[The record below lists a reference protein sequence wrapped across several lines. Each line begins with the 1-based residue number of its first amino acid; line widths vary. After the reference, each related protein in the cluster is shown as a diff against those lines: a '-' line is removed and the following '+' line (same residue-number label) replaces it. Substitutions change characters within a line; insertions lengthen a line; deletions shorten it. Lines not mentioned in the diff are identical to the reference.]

1 MFSHTMLQP
10 SVTEYQPW
18 HFVGTSQG
26 PGRNNHPVADFDQSS
41 NETSE
46 SLNTCVGSFR
56 ENCNKDGNNEKPPFS
71 YVALITMALRSSAT
85 GRMTLAEIYDY
96 LIQNFEYFKG
106 RKNRGWM
113 NAVRHNLTLNDCFV
127 KLPRN
132 PLMRGKGCYWCID
145 PDSKGMFN
153 HGSLKRRRTRY
164 KRSREETD
172 VVRDIMVNEFNVSR
186 RPYVP
191 QPEGYINN
199 RSPQPLPRGYAT
211 RYASCILPKTT
222 SPCSK
227 VSKRRKNE
235 GFSNFSI
242 EAILAKDS
250 SSKKNKSKRVLKW
263 CRTEIW
269 KYQ

>member
-1 MFSHTMLQP
+1 MFSHTMLHAGM
-10 SVTEYQPW
+10 TEYQPW
-18 HFVGTSQG
+18 HFVGTSHD
-26 PGRNNHPVADFDQSS
+26 PGHNRHTIADFDQSS

-46 SLNTCVGSFR
+46 SLNTCVGSFG
-56 ENCNKDGNNEKPPFS
+56 ENGEKDANNDRPPFS
-71 YVALITMALRSSAT
+71 YVALITMALRSSPTA
-85 GRMTLAEIYDY
+85 RLTLSEIYDY

-172 VVRDIMVNEFNVSR
+172 VVRDIMVKECNVSP

-191 QPEGYINN
+191 QPEGHITH
-199 RSPQPLPRGYAT
+199 RSPQPLRRGYVA
-211 RYASCILPKTT
+211 RYAPYVVPMT
-222 SPCSK
+222 
-227 VSKRRKNE
+227 VSKTKKKNR
-235 GFSNFSI
+235 FSNFSI
-242 EAILAKDS
+242 DAILAKDS
-250 SSKKNKSKRVLKW
+250 PIKKNKSKRVLKW

-269 KYQ
+269 KY

>member
-1 MFSHTMLQP
+1 MLHP
-10 SVTEYQPW
+10 SMAEHHPW
-18 HFVGTSQG
+18 HFVGTFEDLG
-26 PGRNNHPVADFDQSS
+26 HDLHAVADVDQSS

-46 SLNTCVGSFR
+46 SLNTYASSFR
-56 ENCNKDGNNEKPPFS
+56 ENCEKDAIDEKPPFS
-71 YVALITMALRSSAT
+71 YVALITMALRSSPT
-85 GRMTLAEIYDY
+85 GRLTLAEIYDY

-164 KRSREETD
+164 KRSREETE
-172 VVRDIMVNEFNVSR
+172 VVRDIMVKECNVGS
-186 RPYVP
+186 RPYVLE
-191 QPEGYINN
+191 PEGRITY
-199 RSPQPLPRGYAT
+199 RSPQPLPRGYVSH
-211 RYASCILPKTT
+211 YASYVVPKTA

-227 VSKRRKNE
+227 VSKTRRKKG

-250 SSKKNKSKRVLKW
+250 SNKKNKSKRVLKW

-269 KYQ
+269 KY